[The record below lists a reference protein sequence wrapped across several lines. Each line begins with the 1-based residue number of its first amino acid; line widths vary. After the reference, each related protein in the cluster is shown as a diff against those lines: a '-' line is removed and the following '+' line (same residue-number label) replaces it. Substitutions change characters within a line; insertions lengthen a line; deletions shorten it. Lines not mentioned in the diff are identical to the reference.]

1 MKIWVSALLAASVAA
16 VATVVSAAPPGQELQ
31 WQAPLGVVTFSG
43 KVHADAGNQCTD
55 CHDVTGGKGGI
66 FQMKQ
71 GTAKQTMAQMN
82 EGKGCGT
89 CHNGKKAFA
98 TSDPKNCMRCHKPK

>member
-1 MKIWVSALLAASVAA
+1 MKIWALTVVTAALIA
-16 VATVVSAAPPGQELQ
+16 VISGVSAAPPGQDLQ
-31 WQAPLGVVTFSG
+31 WKAPMGVVTFSG
-43 KVHADAGNQCTD
+43 QVHANAGLQCTD

-66 FQMKQ
+66 FQMKY

-98 TSDPKNCMRCHKPK
+98 TSDPKSCTRCHQAK

>member
-1 MKIWVSALLAASVAA
+1 VGASVIA
-16 VATVVSAAPPGQELQ
+16 VMTGVSAAPPGQELQ
-31 WQAPLGVVTFSG
+31 WKTPMGIVTFSG
-43 KVHADAGNQCTD
+43 KAHADAGNQCTD
-55 CHDVTGGKGGI
+55 CHDLTGGKAGI
-66 FQMKQ
+66 FQMKY

-98 TSDPKNCMRCHKPK
+98 TTDPKSCTKCHQSK